1 MKKIRDLKDLM
12 YQLPF
17 ELQNIIRYK
26 SGFITNDAK
35 LIKDFNENLY
45 IKKEDWV
52 EGGSYIEHLTNI
64 GELKKVLHLDEIIL
78 HLPYYLFISDS
89 ETDSETDSE

>member
-1 MKKIRDLKDLM
+1 MIKIRNLLDLM
-12 YQLPF
+12 YELPF

-45 IKKEDWV
+45 IKKEAWV
-52 EGGSYIEHLTNI
+52 EEGTYIEHLLNI
-64 GELKKVLHLDEIIL
+64 GELKKVLHLEDIIL
-78 HLPYYLFISDS
+78 QLPYYLLNSDSDS
-89 ETDSETDSE
+89 E